1 MEVSFQPDGPVE
13 AFLVPDYGIHTLGEP
28 LPGARAGNASAGRP
42 TRIIIRAAK
51 GESWQRE
58 RWERESWQR
67 ERWETTAS

>member
-1 MEVSFQPDGPVE
+1 MDNPKDSLMLQLQVGLSRFAAEG
-13 AFLVPDYGIHTLGEP
+13 VPP
-28 LPGARAGNASAGRP
+28 ARAGNASAGRP

-67 ERWETTAS
+67 ERWETAASKLR